1 MIDKVVSTRLISGK
15 GVGDVDPGYT
25 GMGFA
30 GVCGNTLRLTVHRCW
45 WRSTESRSG
54 MRLLLKSAVGF
65 IDLAVADHRP
75 SLIPSPRTAHSRKF
89 PLKQM
94 S

>member
-1 MIDKVVSTRLISGK
+1 
-15 GVGDVDPGYT
+15 
-25 GMGFA
+25 
-30 GVCGNTLRLTVHRCW
+30 
-45 WRSTESRSG
+45 

-89 PLKQM
+89 PLLSDSPRQVVVDALVT
-94 S
+94 SGHAHRRFPRRSSEDGFQEVQ